1 MGVLKSC
8 KPRKEVLQ
16 GDLDDAVFAADFGN
30 LVAGKAPNVYGN
42 AKTFFQNTHP
52 AEQLCKVIKTVF
64 ERLADPK
71 ENGATIRLSTGFGGG
86 KTHTLMALWHL
97 ANNINNPSLGT
108 ELLPAAGRPEKVTV
122 VGVDAS
128 KAGVPVFATHKSTE
142 VHSFYG
148 EILFQIGG
156 IKALKSLGNADAP
169 DARPNESQITSVFP
183 DGPVLILLDEI
194 VIYMAGLSERGQGN
208 LLGFLNLLAAIV
220 NDRPQT
226 VLIVTDPAG
235 QVAYAPQAVQLGA
248 TLEHAIAKL
257 DEVFGRKLTDF
268 DPIGNEGARVIVRRL
283 FEKINPT
290 AAQKASAIYNN
301 LYQRVHEEQPG
312 LLPASAASADYARRI
327 VECYPFHPR
336 LLTTAQDRLGALQ
349 DFQKSR
355 GILRLFA
362 RILRDFW
369 EEGQDI
375 ELISAGEINWSST
388 RIKADLLSRL
398 NKDPFSAAVS
408 ADIEEHASGLDS
420 GAPRGVHKRVGSA
433 LLLESLPLQP
443 NSGLDPA
450 ELTLAILR
458 PDEAGQEPSEA
469 LDRLVGVCWHTYP
482 MVGGRGWQ
490 FRYEP
495 NIIKQI
501 EERMAQISIEDAKSR
516 VYSEVQGYF
525 TGPAFKVTAWPESA
539 KQVPESSSLQLVLCE
554 NEKIAKAVCS
564 YSDDTNPQEPMPRM
578 FQNAILAVTAN
589 ISAFNEAISRAQRL
603 MAAEQIEREHK
614 TGETGKLIREQLK
627 RVKPELQK
635 QFRLQACRAF
645 DRVAFAGGA
654 VKSLDEQFQVSDE
667 QVMKRAQGQACL
679 RDFLDAKGLIYQP
692 SDALDVNRFLKDVL
706 PGTTPI
712 PDNPDVYTAKAV
724 HERFLSAPGL
734 RLIPDSAIVRQ
745 SILKALNKG
754 KVVVRLSDGR
764 VYDNNGC
771 VEGPEGA
778 RRRIGGNF
786 TSFALDDTVLVSSA
800 SSATAKQWIQI
811 SETTEKPE
819 GGDGSTGTTIKP
831 PPTVTSRVQ
840 ATSWEKVQ
848 EYAAN
853 RPLLEMRLIASTPA
867 GAAAL
872 ASLAQPLGAE
882 SLKLEVSVSGNLKD
896 GGSANF
902 LISDVNLNHPT
913 KPLAT
918 AQMLFRAMDDTADF
932 EATLSMTFGREGR
945 TGLAGLLQ
953 TLAEAAPEDV
963 IPNTTFDKPIEGT
976 E

>member
-1 MGVLKSC
+1 
-8 KPRKEVLQ
+8 
-16 GDLDDAVFAADFGN
+16 
-30 LVAGKAPNVYGN
+30 
-42 AKTFFQNTHP
+42 
-52 AEQLCKVIKTVF
+52 
-64 ERLADPK
+64 
-71 ENGATIRLSTGFGGG
+71 
-86 KTHTLMALWHL
+86 MALWHL
-97 ANNINNPSLGT
+97 ANNISNPSLGT
-108 ELLPAAGRPEKVTV
+108 ELLPAAGRAEKVVV

-142 VHSFYG
+142 VHSFHG
-148 EILFQIGG
+148 EILFQLGG
-156 IKALKSLGNADAP
+156 IKALKSLGEADDP
-169 DARPNESQITSVFP
+169 EARPNESQITLLFP
-183 DGPVLILLDEI
+183 DGPVLILLDEL

-208 LLGFLNLLAAIV
+208 LLGFLNLLAAVV
-220 NDRPQT
+220 NERPQT

-235 QVAYAPQAVQLGA
+235 QVAYAPQAAQLGA
-248 TLEHAIAKL
+248 TLEHAAAKL

-283 FEKINPT
+283 FEKVNPT
-290 AAQKASAIYNN
+290 ATQKASATYHA

-312 LLPASAASADYARRI
+312 LLPASAASADYAQRI

-369 EEGQDI
+369 EEGQDN
-375 ELISAGEINWSST
+375 ELISAGEINWSSA

-398 NKDPFSAAVS
+398 NKDPFAATIS
-408 ADIEEHASGLDS
+408 ADIEKHAGELDS
-420 GAPRGVHKRVGSA
+420 GTSRGVHQRVASA

-450 ELTLAILR
+450 ELTLAILK
-458 PDEAGQEPSEA
+458 PEEAGQEPSEA

-482 MVGGRGWQ
+482 LVGGRGWQ
-490 FRYEP
+490 FRFEP

-501 EERMAQISIEDAKSR
+501 EERMAQISVEDAKGR

-554 NEKIAKAVCS
+554 NETLAKAVCS
-564 YSDDTNPQEPMPRM
+564 YSDDTNPQEPMTRM

-589 ISAFNEAISRAQRL
+589 TTALNEAISRAQRI

-627 RVKPELQK
+627 QVKPELLK
-635 QFRLQACRAF
+635 HFRLQSCRAF
-645 DRVAFAGGA
+645 DRVVFAGGTG
-654 VKSLDEQFQVSDE
+654 KSLDEQFQVSDE

-679 RDFLDAKGLIYQP
+679 RNFLDAKDLIYQP

-712 PDNPDVYTAKAV
+712 SDKPDVYTAKAV

-745 SILKALNKG
+745 SILKAMNKG
-754 KVVVRLSDGR
+754 KVAVRLSDGR

-778 RRRIGGNF
+778 RRRIGGNL
-786 TSFALDDTVLVSSA
+786 TSFALDGTVLVSSA
-800 SSATAKQWIQI
+800 NSAKAKQWVQVTD
-811 SETTEKPE
+811 TTGKP
-819 GGDGSTGTTIKP
+819 GTGDGDPGTVVKP
-831 PPTVTSRVQ
+831 PSTVLSRVQ
-840 ATSWEKVQ
+840 ATSREKVH

-853 RPLLEMRLIASTPA
+853 RPLLEMHLRASTPA

-882 SLKLEVSVSGNLKD
+882 SLKLEVSVSGNMKD
-896 GGSANF
+896 GGRANF
-902 LISDVNLNHPT
+902 LVSDVGLNHPT

-918 AQMLFRAMDDTADF
+918 AQMLFRAMDDAADF

-945 TGLAGLLQ
+945 TGLTAQLQ

-963 IPNTTFDKPIEGT
+963 SPNATFDKPIGSVQ
-976 E
+976 

>member
-30 LVAGKAPNVYGN
+30 LIAGKAPIVYGN

-52 AEQLCKVIKTVF
+52 AAQLCKVIETVF
-64 ERLADPK
+64 ERLADAK
-71 ENGATIRLSTGFGGG
+71 ESGATIRLSTGFGGG

-97 ANNINNPSLGT
+97 ADNIGNPSLGT

-128 KAGVPVFATHKSTE
+128 KAGVPVFAVHKSTE
-142 VHSFYG
+142 VHSFHG
-148 EILFQIGG
+148 EILFQLGG
-156 IKALKSLGNADAP
+156 IKAFRSLGRADDPEASP
-169 DARPNESQITSVFP
+169 SESQITSVFP
-183 DGPVLILLDEI
+183 DGPVLILLDEL
-194 VIYMAGLSERGQGN
+194 VIYMDRLSERGQGN
-208 LLGFLNLLAAIV
+208 LLGFLNSLMAV
-220 NDRPQT
+220 VRNRPQT

-235 QVAYAPQAVQLGA
+235 QVAYAHQATQLGA
-248 TLEHAIAKL
+248 TLEHAAARL
-257 DEVFGRKLTDF
+257 DEVFGRRVTDF

-283 FEKINPT
+283 FEKVNPT
-290 AAQKASAIYNN
+290 AAQKASATYLA

-312 LLPASAASADYARRI
+312 LLPASAASADYAQQI

-369 EEGQDI
+369 EEGQNI
-375 ELISAGEINWSST
+375 ELISAGEINWSSA

-398 NKDPFSAAVS
+398 NKDPFAAAIS
-408 ADIEEHASGLDS
+408 ADVEKHTRELDGGAS
-420 GAPRGVHKRVGSA
+420 RGIHRRVASA

-450 ELTLAILR
+450 DLTLAILR
-458 PDEAGQEPSEA
+458 PDDAGHEPSEA

-516 VYSEVQGYF
+516 VYGEVQGYF

-554 NEKIAKAVCS
+554 NEQLAKAVCS

-589 ISAFNEAISRAQRL
+589 TSAFNEAISRAQRL

-627 RVKPELQK
+627 RVKPELLK

-645 DRVAFAGGA
+645 DRVIFAGGTG
-654 VKSLDEQFQVSDE
+654 KSLDEQFQVSDE

-679 RDFLDAKGLIYQP
+679 RNFLDAKDLIYQP
-692 SDALDVNRFLKDVL
+692 SDALDINRFLKDVL
-706 PGTTPI
+706 PGTTPLT
-712 PDNPDVYTAKAV
+712 DNPDVYTAKAV

-764 VYDNNGC
+764 VYDDKGC

-778 RRRIGGNF
+778 RRRIGGNL
-786 TSFALDDTVLVSSA
+786 TSFALDDMVLVSNSKFD
-800 SSATAKQWIQI
+800 TAKQWLQVSDIK
-811 SETTEKPE
+811 EKPG
-819 GGDGSTGTTIKP
+819 GGDGGPGPIVQP
-831 PPTVTSRVQ
+831 PPTIPSRVQ
-840 ATSWEKVQ
+840 ATSWEKIQ

-853 RPLLEMRLIASTPA
+853 RPLLEMHLLAKTPA

-872 ASLAQPLGAE
+872 ASLAQPLGAD
-882 SLKLEVSVSGNLKD
+882 SLKLEVLVSGNLKD
-896 GGSANF
+896 GGMANF
-902 LISDVNLNHPT
+902 RVSDVSLNHPT

-918 AQMLFRAMDDTADF
+918 AQMLFRAMDDAAEF
-932 EATLSMTFGREGR
+932 EADLSMTFGREGR
-945 TGLAGLLQ
+945 TGLAGQLQ

-963 IPNTTFDKPIEGT
+963 SPSATFDKPIEGT
-976 E
+976 Q

>member
-8 KPRKEVLQ
+8 KPRKEVLH
-16 GDLDDAVFAADFGN
+16 GDLEDAVFAADFGN
-30 LVAGKAPNVYGN
+30 LIARKAPKVYGN

-52 AEQLCKVIKTVF
+52 AEQLCKVVETVF

-71 ENGATIRLSTGFGGG
+71 ESGATIRLSTGFGGG

-97 ANNINNPSLGT
+97 AKNISDPSLGT

-128 KAGVPVFATHKSTE
+128 KAGIPVFSKHKATD
-142 VHSFYG
+142 VHSFHG
-148 EILFQIGG
+148 EILFQLGG
-156 IKALKSLGNADAP
+156 PKALKSLGQADDP
-169 DARPNESQITSVFP
+169 KARPNDSQITSAFP
-183 DGPVLILLDEI
+183 DGPVLILLDEL

-208 LLGFLNLLAAIV
+208 LLGFLNLLTAVV
-220 NDRPQT
+220 NKRPQT

-235 QVAYAPQAVQLGA
+235 QVAYAPQAAQLGA
-248 TLEHAIAKL
+248 TLEHAAAKL

-268 DPIGNEGARVIVRRL
+268 DPISNEGARVIVRRL
-283 FEKINPT
+283 FEKVNTT
-290 AAQKASAIYNN
+290 AAQKASATYLS

-312 LLPASAASADYARRI
+312 LLPASTANADYAQEI
-327 VECYPFHPR
+327 VDCYPFHPR
-336 LLTTAQDRLGALQ
+336 LLLTAQDRLGALQ
-349 DFQKSR
+349 NFQKSR

-375 ELISAGEINWSST
+375 ELISAGEINWSSA

-408 ADIEEHASGLDS
+408 SDIEKHAVELDS
-420 GAPRGVHKRVGSA
+420 GVPRGIHKRVASA

-450 ELTLAILR
+450 ELSLTVLR
-458 PDEAGQEPSEA
+458 PDEAGHEPSEA

-516 VYSEVQGYF
+516 VYGEVQGYF

-539 KQVPESSSLQLVLCE
+539 KQVPDSASLQLVLCE

-578 FQNAILAVTAN
+578 FQNAIVAITA
-589 ISAFNEAISRAQRL
+589 SASGLNEAISRAQRL
-603 MAAEQIEREHK
+603 MAAEQIERQHK

-627 RVKPELQK
+627 RVTPELLK
-635 QFRLQACRAF
+635 HFRLQACRAF
-645 DRVAFAGGA
+645 DRVVFAGGT

-667 QVMKRAQGQACL
+667 QIMKRAQGQACL
-679 RDFLDAKGLIYQP
+679 RSFLEAKNLIYQP
-692 SDALDVNRFLKDVL
+692 TDALDVNRFLKDVL
-706 PGTTPI
+706 PGTTPL

-734 RLIPDSAIVRQ
+734 RLIPDSAIARQ

-754 KVVVRLSDGR
+754 KAVLRLSDGR
-764 VYDNNGC
+764 VYDDKGC

-778 RRRIGGNF
+778 RRRIGGNL
-786 TSFALDDTVLVSSA
+786 TSFALDDTVLISNTN
-800 SSATAKQWIQI
+800 SATAQQWLEV
-811 SETTEKPE
+811 SASKPKP
-819 GGDGSTGTTIKP
+819 GDGDGATP
-831 PPTVTSRVQ
+831 PVQPPLPPVPTRVE
-840 ATSWEKVQ
+840 AASWEKVL

-853 RPLLEMRLIASTPA
+853 RPLLKLSLIAGTPA
-867 GAAAL
+867 AGAAL
-872 ASLAQPLGAE
+872 ASLAQPLGAD
-882 SLKLEVSVSGNLKD
+882 SLKLEVSTSGSLKD
-896 GGSANF
+896 GGRANF
-902 LISDVNLNHPT
+902 LVREVSLNHPT

-918 AQMLFRAMDDTADF
+918 AQMLFRAMGDDATF
-932 EATLSMTFGREGR
+932 EANLSMTFGPDGR
-945 TGLAGLLQ
+945 TGLADQLQ
-953 TLAEAAPEDV
+953 ALVEAAPEDV
-963 IPNTTFDKPIEGT
+963 SPIATFDKPIGGT
-976 E
+976 